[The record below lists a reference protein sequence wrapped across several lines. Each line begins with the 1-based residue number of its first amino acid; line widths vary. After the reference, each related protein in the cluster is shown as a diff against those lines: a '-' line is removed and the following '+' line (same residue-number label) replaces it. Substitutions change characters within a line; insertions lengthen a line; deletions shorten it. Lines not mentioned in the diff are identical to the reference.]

1 MTKSAEK
8 KKDKVAK
15 QSWFH
20 GLKTE
25 FKKIV
30 WPDKRSLVRQTIA
43 VLLIAIFAGVAISCV
58 DFVIQYIIKFIVQ

>member
-8 KKDKVAK
+8 KKDKAVK

-58 DFVIQYIIKFIVQ
+58 DFAIQYIIKFIVQ